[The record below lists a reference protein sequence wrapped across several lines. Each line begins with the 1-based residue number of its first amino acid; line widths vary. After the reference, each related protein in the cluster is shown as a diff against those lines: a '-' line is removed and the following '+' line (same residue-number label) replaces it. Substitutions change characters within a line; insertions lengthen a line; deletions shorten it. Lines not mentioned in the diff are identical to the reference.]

1 MFGIKTKKD
10 KRIEELEKLLNY
22 AMAQRPSIATIERD
36 VVTLRAT
43 QILEPGMP
51 VDFAKKHI
59 AREMAEHLENHIEYD
74 VRDSE
79 YHSPLVEGTLYVCIR
94 KGGAI

>member
-22 AMAQRPSIATIERD
+22 VMAQRPSIATIERD
-36 VVTLRAT
+36 VVTLRST

-59 AREMAEHLENHIEYD
+59 ARKMAEHLENHIEFD
-74 VRDSE
+74 VRDSDCQF
-79 YHSPLVEGTLYVCIR
+79 PIVEGTLHVCIR
-94 KGGAI
+94 KGGAL